1 MFLSSMR
8 QLMIVIVASF
18 LMTSNVQAVH
28 KSLSGV
34 KTVKIELQDQAKGAC
49 WTNLKEVREYAEEKF
64 RIEGIKVVEDYPK
77 SNGKVVFEKG
87 MYWLTIRVAS
97 SRIYSDAS
105 GPCSG
110 FISLSLN
117 TVTWIDDVYHVGD
130 LHRST
135 SGGRNKTNLNNY
147 TIQAVQRLFDD
158 FH

>member
-1 MFLSSMR
+1 MR
-8 QLMIVIVASF
+8 QLMIIIAASF
-18 LMTSNVQAVH
+18 LMTSNVQAAN

-34 KTVKIELQDQAKGAC
+34 KTVKIQLQDQATGAC

-64 RIEGIKVVEDYPK
+64 RIKGVKVVEDYPK
-77 SNGKVVFEKG
+77 HNDRVVFEKG
-87 MYWLTIRVAS
+87 MYWLTIRVAC

-117 TVTWIDDVYHVGD
+117 TATWIDDVHHIGD
-130 LHRST
+130 LHKST
-135 SGGRNKTNLNNY
+135 SGGRFKTNLNNY

-158 FH
+158 FQ

>member
-8 QLMIVIVASF
+8 QLMIIIAASF
-18 LMTSNVQAVH
+18 LMTSNVQAAN

-34 KTVKIELQDQAKGAC
+34 KTVKIQLQDQATGAC

-64 RIEGIKVVEDYPK
+64 RIQGIKVVEDYPK
-77 SNGKVVFEKG
+77 HNDRVVFEKG

-117 TVTWIDDVYHVGD
+117 TATWIDDVHHIGD
-130 LHRST
+130 LHKSK
-135 SGGRNKTNLNNY
+135 SGGRFKTNLNNY
-147 TIQAVQRLFDD
+147 TIPAVQRLFDD
-158 FH
+158 FQ